1 MALMKKTFY
10 LKKPKEVPKPLSKP
24 IFKTENSPKKLQK
37 VPLNYPAA
45 SITFKASV
53 KIENFWGERW
63 KIRMGR
69 F

>member
-53 KIENFWGERW
+53 KIENF
-63 KIRMGR
+63 
-69 F
+69 